1 MEESRRALQQFD
13 QSRNA
18 GLIDRITLFRQ
29 SGVHRQT
36 LLGNVGLFIAV
47 LLRKI

>member
-1 MEESRRALQQFD
+1 LQQFD
-13 QSRNA
+13 QARIA
-18 GLIDRITLFRQ
+18 GLKDRITRFRQ

-36 LLGNVGLFIAV
+36 LLGNVGLYLAV